1 MLTYRSYYSNDSEK
15 DHIFNHAVSGATMG
29 DFVSQANEIVVAVDT
44 DPIRKAGMATVLL
57 GNNDVCADSPEE
69 MTDPSVFEAQYR
81 AGLDMLG
88 ASDATRKA
96 YIL

>member
-1 MLTYRSYYSNDSEK
+1 
-15 DHIFNHAVSGATMG
+15 MG